1 MAVDE
6 FVVEFT
12 SHSSFSFQI
21 AIATMPFDADIY
33 FNDFVF
39 QFFSLKLTRF
49 GIFSF
54 KKLCRLKLE
63 FCFFICRK

>member
-1 MAVDE
+1 MYWLSMAVRE

-12 SHSSFSFQI
+12 VHSSFSFLI
-21 AIATMPFDADIY
+21 AIATMPFDSDIY

-39 QFFSLKLTRF
+39 RFFSLRLSRF

-54 KKLCRLKLE
+54 KKLCRP
-63 FCFFICRK
+63 